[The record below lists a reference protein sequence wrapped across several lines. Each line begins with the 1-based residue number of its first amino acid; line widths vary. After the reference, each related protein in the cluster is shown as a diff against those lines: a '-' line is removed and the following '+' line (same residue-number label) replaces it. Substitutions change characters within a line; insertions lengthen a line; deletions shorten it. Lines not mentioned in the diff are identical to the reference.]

1 VLATATQALIL
12 ATEGGIPPEHI
23 AARLALPLAILIF
36 CGGTFLLLWSNYG
49 AKKGA
54 LVYGVAFFGFT
65 MMLGV
70 FWWFGAPGT
79 PVATGL
85 QNFPGQAPDAYQP
98 KWFPMEPG
106 SPRAQFFEATND
118 LGSFQTVAEYVG
130 TEDAEDPMFSFVRGD
145 LESAAGIMLN
155 QYLPLNEQGGL
166 DVGASRRTALN
177 EAAGEPGPG
186 EFRADPF
193 FVAEVVDVSVTEEAG
208 VRLAG
213 ANVRVLA
220 NFADQNGLVTRTEVV
235 EEGVWFAFKEP
246 GALWLPSAVWTILS
260 LVLFALCLFGLDR
273 IEQREKREQ
282 LEVEQPE
289 DLQVPIAQ

>member
-1 VLATATQALIL
+1 MLANVTQALIL
-12 ATEGGIPPEHI
+12 ATEGGIPADHI
-23 AARLALPLAILIF
+23 AAQLAVPLAIVIF
-36 CGGTFLLLWSNYG
+36 CGATFLLLWSNYG

-106 SPRAQFFEATND
+106 SPRAQLFPVTND
-118 LGSFQTVAEYVG
+118 LGAFQDLAGYTG
-130 TEDAEDPMFSFVRGD
+130 TTNEEDPFYSFVRGD
-145 LESAAGIMLN
+145 LDSAAGIMLN
-155 QYLPLNEQGGL
+155 QYLPTNEAGGL
-166 DVGASRRTALN
+166 DIGASRRTALN
-177 EAAGEPGPG
+177 EAAGEPQAG
-186 EFRADPF
+186 ETRADPF
-193 FVAEVVDVSVTEEAG
+193 FTAEVVDVRVTEDQG
-208 VRLAG
+208 VRVAG

-220 NFADQNGLVTRTEVV
+220 NFADENGLVTRSEVV

-246 GALWLPSAVWTILS
+246 GALWLPSAVWTIVS
-260 LVLFALCLFGLDR
+260 LILFALCLFGLDR

-282 LEVEQPE
+282 MEVEQPE